1 MLLPAHHPTLRWF
14 HYMFVVNF
22 DKCDP
27 WSICFRFVR
36 KGVLMQFWKV
46 MWWAHRWLE
55 WRKMWRN
62 DFFRDVCT
70 HTSRRLWR
78 SNTEYFEKIIVQYMY
93 SHGILF
99 YSVHLLHSCTT
110 CNTHW
115 RQNVLTCWQFHPAR
129 QSWFTFSPASDL
141 CWGSVTWHQWRKNPS
156 MTLYVRTSVTYV
168 RQWRCFISAL
178 SCFIKVSSRDTCT
191 LWWLQL
197 PPIARGSDSS
207 SSSSSSGWRAR
218 RSYGV
223 AWCQGSQ
230 PCEAA
235 VALII
240 LLFVAC
246 C

>member
-1 MLLPAHHPTLRWF
+1 MA
-14 HYMFVVNF
+14 
-22 DKCDP
+22 
-27 WSICFRFVR
+27 
-36 KGVLMQFWKV
+36 
-46 MWWAHRWLE
+46 
-55 WRKMWRN
+55 
-62 DFFRDVCT
+62 
-70 HTSRRLWR
+70 
-78 SNTEYFEKIIVQYMY
+78 
-93 SHGILF
+93 F
-99 YSVHLLHSCTT
+99 YSTLYICCIVALTLIGDK
-110 CNTHW
+110 
-115 RQNVLTCWQFHPAR
+115 NVFMCWQLRPAR
-129 QSWFTFSPASDL
+129 QLWFTFSPASDL